1 MLVTMHVWRIPTS
14 EVPKA
19 ILRMATQRRPVRRAP
34 GCTFAKLLGTG
45 AGRTFTPNDADLH
58 QWAVL
63 ACWQTREAALAF
75 SDSKP
80 IRAWESRAASTFA
93 ALMQPLASHGQWSK
107 REPFGQPVAERWTG
121 AVAALTRA
129 RIKTRF
135 NASFWSSV
143 PPVTASLHAQPGLL
157 GAIGIG
163 EAPIGLQGTFS
174 VWRSNDDIRAFAYR
188 SAPHQTV
195 IERTKQTGWYAE
207 ELFARFAILDHS
219 GTLGANPINDP
230 PAQDPAL

>member
-1 MLVTMHVWRIPTS
+1 MHVWRIPTS
-14 EVPKA
+14 DVPRA
-19 ILRMATQRRPVRRAP
+19 ILRMATQRRPVRRSP

-63 ACWQTREAALAF
+63 ACWQTQDDALRFAG
-75 SDSKP
+75 SGP
-80 IRAWESRAASTFA
+80 IRAWQRRALSTFSA
-93 ALMQPLASHGQWSK
+93 VMRPLASHGLWSQL
-107 REPFGQPVAERWTG
+107 EPFGQPVAQRWDG
-121 AVAALTRA
+121 PVAALTRA
-129 RIKTRF
+129 RIKTRL
-135 NASFWSSV
+135 SRDFWSSV

-174 VWRSNDDIRAFAYR
+174 LWRSNDDIRVFAYR
-188 SAPHQTV
+188 SAPHQAV

-207 ELFARFAILDHS
+207 ELFARFAVVHHS
-219 GTLGANPINDP
+219 GDLGARTS
-230 PAQDPAL
+230 